1 MKYKNLM
8 DILDD
13 DPLRKRIIKE
23 VKSGVSTMV
32 VIDRLVAE
40 GVLAKRHAYHW
51 YTLARLF
58 EPFKK

>member
-1 MKYKNLM
+1 MEYTNFM

-13 DPLRKRIIKE
+13 DTLRERIISE
-23 VKSGVSTMV
+23 VKSGVSTLV
-32 VIDRLVAE
+32 VIDRLVRE